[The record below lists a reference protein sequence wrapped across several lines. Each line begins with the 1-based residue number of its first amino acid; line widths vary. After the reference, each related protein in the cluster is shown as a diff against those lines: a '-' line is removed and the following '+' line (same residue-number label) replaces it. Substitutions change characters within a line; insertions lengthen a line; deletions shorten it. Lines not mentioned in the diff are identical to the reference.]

1 MRTEVKYIGF
11 RLPDALFEAVQ
22 AEVKAEAGEDEDE
35 NRSKFIR
42 DALRDKLARK
52 AEASA

>member
-1 MRTEVKYIGF
+1 MKYIGF